1 MKIKDMVGRVTGGIK
16 SSAADIK
23 SSAAGAVTSI
33 GEVDIKSEDL
43 KSLAVSTAKNTGK
56 AGAVGAGTM
65 ITMTLTTAGL
75 AAAGV
80 AAAPLIGGIAGTAA
94 LGIGV
99 KSLWGR
105 KKKSKIT
112 DGAGKMGATAVGMGV
127 GALALGPIGSAI
139 GGAAGAVIGGATG
152 AVYRNKS
159 KKTQDKTS
167 ESPETKSENTDG
179 N

>member
-23 SSAAGAVTSI
+23 SSAADAVTSI

-65 ITMTLTTAGL
+65 ITMGLTTAGL
-75 AAAGV
+75 AAVGV

-139 GGAAGAVIGGATG
+139 GGAAGAV
-152 AVYRNKS
+152 YSNKS

>member
-1 MKIKDMVGRVTGGIK
+1 MKIKNMVGRVTGGIK
-16 SSAADIK
+16 SSAVD
-23 SSAAGAVTSI
+23 AVTSI

-56 AGAVGAGTM
+56 AGALSAGTLL
-65 ITMTLTTAGL
+65 TMGLTTGGL

-80 AAAPLIGGIAGTAA
+80 AAAPLIGGVAGVAA
-94 LGIGV
+94 LGLGV
-99 KSLWGR
+99 KALWGR

-127 GALALGPIGSAI
+127 GALALGPIGSVI
-139 GGAAGAVIGGATG
+139 GGAAGAVHS
-152 AVYRNKS
+152 NKS
-159 KKTQDKTS
+159 KKAQDKTS
-167 ESPETKSENTDG
+167 KDPETKNENTDG